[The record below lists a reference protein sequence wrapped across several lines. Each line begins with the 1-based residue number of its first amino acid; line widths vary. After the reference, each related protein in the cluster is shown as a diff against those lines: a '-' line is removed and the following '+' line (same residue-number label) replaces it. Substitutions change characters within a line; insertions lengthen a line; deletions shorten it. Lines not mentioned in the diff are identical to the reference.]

1 MDRAWRTAQ
10 LSSNQ
15 ADLRA
20 GRDQLAELCYFS
32 PCPGAARRP
41 WSCHLP
47 KSLNESANLIAINRP
62 PQAGISLAGISTTSA
77 EELLGR
83 MQTKVDGLCAER
95 DRLIGE
101 QRRKYPGTN
110 KVINGPIERRFR

>member
-1 MDRAWRTAQ
+1 MD
-10 LSSNQ
+10 LSFIRGEIDQ
-15 ADLRA
+15 MRRQILRQ
-20 GRDQLAELCYFS
+20 RKEIQDVQ
-32 PCPGAARRP
+32 R
-41 WSCHLP
+41 
-47 KSLNESANLIAINRP
+47 
-62 PQAGISLAGISTTSA
+62 AGISTTSA
-77 EELLGR
+77 EELVGR